1 LGAWICWRP
10 SWTTEWVCIHYS
22 YVINF
27 LSESSGLYIYHSP
40 SDTSEEEFQIDEIV
54 TTSATSD
61 DSTNSKQ
68 INVLTQDPEFILEAI
83 KRLDDPHLLKTYLDK
98 LLQDFNQPEHP
109 SSNPIYIYIYILF
122 ATICWKKKS
131 VNHHICWSLWEGLKE
146 IPC

>member
-1 LGAWICWRP
+1 
-10 SWTTEWVCIHYS
+10 VCIHYS

-109 SSNPIYIYIYILF
+109 SSNPIYRYFVCYHLL
-122 ATICWKKKS
+122 KKKVCKS
-131 VNHHICWSLWEGLKE
+131 SHLLKLVRGSKRNTLLKA
-146 IPC
+146 